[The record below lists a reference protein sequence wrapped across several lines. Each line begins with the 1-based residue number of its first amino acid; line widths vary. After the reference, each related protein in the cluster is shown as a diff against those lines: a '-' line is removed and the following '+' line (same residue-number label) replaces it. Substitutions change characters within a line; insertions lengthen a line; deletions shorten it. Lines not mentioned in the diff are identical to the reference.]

1 MYVARLRVNNMS
13 SRAFKR
19 STITLI
25 LFSSSLHPQP
35 SGLLSGVMSFVFR
48 AKHRR
53 ILQNMSLSRIAELFK
68 AHGVKSFLPVW
79 RAYFSNTR
87 RLQSMDIKVVDVR
100 HEVNAVF
107 AADAVARVSGVP
119 GVAIVTAGP
128 GVTNTITAIKNAEM
142 AESPL
147 VLIGGASP
155 IMLKGQGAL
164 QDINQREVIEPI
176 VKKCWSVTTVR
187 DILPTLREAFRL
199 AKSGTPGPVF
209 VELPID
215 ILYSYLLIA
224 ANTGLV
230 VQKSKSTIT
239 SEDIPN
245 IIFPRIIC
253 LLIRTTGNQPKHM
266 DSHGRTRLY
275 ICRKTSLTIA
285 VVAYLM
291 TLQILLEAV
300 ILLHSLVW

>member
-1 MYVARLRVNNMS
+1 
-13 SRAFKR
+13 
-19 STITLI
+19 
-25 LFSSSLHPQP
+25 
-35 SGLLSGVMSFVFR
+35 
-48 AKHRR
+48 
-53 ILQNMSLSRIAELFK
+53 
-68 AHGVKSFLPVW
+68 
-79 RAYFSNTR
+79 
-87 RLQSMDIKVVDVR
+87 
-100 HEVNAVF
+100 
-107 AADAVARVSGVP
+107 
-119 GVAIVTAGP
+119 
-128 GVTNTITAIKNAEM
+128 M

-164 QDINQREVIEPI
+164 QDINQREIMEPL

-230 VQKSKSTIT
+230 VQKSRAQLQVKIYQTLL
-239 SEDIPN
+239 
-245 IIFPRIIC
+245 FPRIIC
-253 LLIRTTGNQPKHM
+253 LLIRTTGNQPKHIWTPY
-266 DSHGRTRLY
+266 GRTRLY

-291 TLQILLEAV
+291 TLQILLAAV